1 MGLLQIQKN
10 HWRNLR
16 YWYVPLG
23 IAIVS
28 AAIALFG
35 AEAHYGLRYDRFAI
49 EGGAFWR
56 LITGHFVHLGTQH
69 LVLNL
74 AGLVLV
80 WLLVGRQYT
89 MRQWGLVI
97 LISLV
102 IINFGFWYLDPAL
115 EWYVGLSGLLH
126 GLLVAGALTSYRDMP
141 VEALVILATVSA
153 KVIYEQMVG
162 PMPGSES
169 TAGGDVVVNAHLYG
183 AIGGLLSGLI
193 VRHSAGQR

>member
-10 HWRNLR
+10 QWRDLR
-16 YWYVPLG
+16 YWYIPIG

-28 AAIALFG
+28 GAIELFG

-49 EGGAFWR
+49 EDGKVWR
-56 LITGHFVHLGTQH
+56 LLTGHFVHLGTQH
-69 LVLNL
+69 LILNL

-97 LISLV
+97 LIALV
-102 IINFGFWYLDPAL
+102 VIDFGFWYLDPGL

-126 GLLVAGALTSYRDMP
+126 GLLIAGALTAYREMP
-141 VEALVILATVSA
+141 VEALVILAAVTA
-153 KVIYEQMVG
+153 KIMYEQMVG

-169 TAGGDVVVNAHLYG
+169 TAGGAVVVNAHLYG
-183 AIGGLLSGLI
+183 AIGGLVAGLI
-193 VRHSAGQR
+193 VRHSAGNR